1 MTLPRDNPRRH
12 LLAASLFGTILV
24 LVGVIWPDPDAQPD
38 ASTLADDLDL
48 VIGPAVSVRPEPAV
62 PRIPDATHATP
73 RGAAW
78 RDVEV
83 RPGDSLARI
92 FSRERLPARDLHAVM
107 QSDETTRRL
116 RRIHPGE
123 KLQYRADDAGNLLA
137 LRYEFDRLEAIIA
150 ERSDA
155 GEAFETRVQARE
167 PERRTITA
175 EAVIN
180 NSLFLAST
188 AAGLDDRTAM
198 GLADIFQ
205 WDVDFVLDIRRGDA
219 FKVVLEELWLDG
231 ERLGYGAILG
241 AEFRNQGEVFRAVRY
256 TDREGYT
263 SYYTPDGMSM
273 RKAFLRAPVQFSR
286 ISSNFNMRRRHPLH
300 NTVRPHRGID
310 YAAPTGTP
318 VVAAGDGRVVRV
330 EKNHH
335 ASGNYVVIQHGETYQ
350 TKYLHLS
357 RFARGMRNGQRV
369 NQGDV
374 IGYVGATGWATGP
387 HLHYEFLVHGV
398 HKNPRTVDLPKAM
411 PIDEDE
417 RLRFQAATGALVA
430 LMERSPDT
438 QQIALAPIGA
448 PTGG

>member
-12 LLAASLFGTILV
+12 LLAASVVGTIMV
-24 LVGVIWPDPDAQPD
+24 LVGIIWPDRDAQPD
-38 ASTLADDLDL
+38 ASMLSEDVDL
-48 VIGPAVSVRPEPAV
+48 VIGPAVSLRPEPLPNGA
-62 PRIPDATHATP
+62 PEAAAATL
-73 RGAAW
+73 GNQAW

-83 RPGDSLARI
+83 RSGDSLARI
-92 FSRERLPARDLHAVM
+92 FSRESLPARDLHAVM
-107 QSDETTRRL
+107 QSDETARRL

-150 ERSDA
+150 ERSEA
-155 GEAFETRVQARE
+155 GSQFETRVQARE
-167 PERRTITA
+167 PERRTVTA
-175 EAVIN
+175 EAVIK

-188 AAGLDDRTAM
+188 AAGLDERTAM

-205 WDVDFVLDIRRGDA
+205 WDIDFVLDIRRGDG

-286 ISSNFNMRRRHPLH
+286 ISSNFNMRRRHPLY
-300 NTVRPHRGID
+300 NTIRPHRGID

-318 VVAAGDGRVVRV
+318 VVAAGEGRVVRV

-335 ASGNYVVIQHGETYQ
+335 ASGNYLVVQHGETYQ

-357 RFARGMRNGQRV
+357 RFARGMRSGQRV

-398 HKNPRTVDLPKAM
+398 HQNPRTVDLPKAM
-411 PIDEDE
+411 PIDENE
-417 RLRFQAATGALVA
+417 RMRFQAATGALVA
-430 LMERSPDT
+430 LMESRPDT
-438 QQIALAPIGA
+438 QIALAPTGA